1 MAEEYNVS
9 FKKGNSKTYVAR
21 VYKEVDGEKIYSD
34 YSNELVL
41 KDSLLTI
48 EQVVNKVN
56 EGLDEL
62 NQLAENEEDKLI
74 ASVDSENNKIVFT
87 SGGESLSFDYTD
99 EYITYSDLETVI
111 TEDNVLD
118 NFGSVMMMAF
128 VQNSIIELSG
138 YENKTVTEFAEN
150 EEDYP
155 KYGIMYIGE
164 DYDFSKDDED
174 GNHITNTGTYI
185 RKFKITLNK
194 DIISKTV
201 EEYGEDIE
209 GSVPSGLAP
218 TIIVGEV
225 TENSVEL
232 SGKVEGS
239 SEDDEYTCFFYRSK
253 NKEDGFSLI
262 SDWAFNCTAGEIS
275 FDDDGLEPNT
285 NYYYKAI
292 INGGD
297 TYSDVV
303 VVKTKAANKKITKAP
318 TVKTKNG
325 NNNTIE
331 LSWNKVDGANTYEV
345 LRSEKKNGKYKTIK
359 KGLKE
364 NKYIN
369 TGVTYGKTYY
379 YKVKAVGGKNSKTS
393 SIVTGVAK
401 PNKVNNLR
409 FTGASTNNVKL
420 SWDKVNVT
428 GYEIYRS
435 TNKKSWSKISTATK
449 NSLLSLNNKK
459 LKANT
464 TYYYKVRAYKKVSG
478 KKVYGPYSNVV
489 TTKTAPSKPK
499 VTVSVRDYKSLNV
512 KITSVKGA
520 SKYEIY
526 RSTSKTGS
534 YEYMDD
540 VTTSLTY
547 KDENL
552 ETGKTY
558 YYKVKA
564 CNSKGHCSGYTD
576 IKSKKVTPKTPSM
589 NLQSPETKV
598 ITVTLGEVNGADGYI
613 VERSTSKKGKYT
625 IVKKL
630 TSEDELIFDD
640 ATKKGTTYYYKA
652 RSYTLVNGKEVY
664 SDYTSIKTR
673 KSN

>member
-664 SDYTSIKTR
+664 SDYTSIKSR